1 MTGLKEYIFKV
12 VVLGDGAVG
21 KTSLVL
27 QFTERKF
34 NDNYI
39 MSIGAN
45 FAIKMISKPEKNIAV
60 RLQIWDLAGQKHFA
74 FVRPSF
80 YRGAFACIF
89 VFDLTRRDSFEHVK
103 NWVDESEQYVPGV
116 PCILLGNKA
125 DLQEERVISKSEGE
139 ALAEELGASY
149 YETSAKEAQNVDLCF
164 HELNDRLMDVHV
176 WKKPYGN
183 RP

>member
-1 MTGLKEYIFKV
+1 MSGPKEYIFKV

-34 NDNYI
+34 NENYI

-45 FAIKMISKPEKNIAV
+45 FAIKMINKPEENLAI
-60 RLQIWDLAGQKHFA
+60 RLQIWDLAGQKHFQ

-89 VFDLTRRDSFEHVK
+89 VFDLTRRESYEHVK
-103 NWVDESEQYVPGV
+103 NWVEESEQYAPGV
-116 PCILLGNKA
+116 PRILLGNKV
-125 DLQEERVISKSEGE
+125 DLIEERVVSKTEGE
-139 ALAEELGASY
+139 ALAQELRASY
-149 YETSAKEAQNVDLCF
+149 YETSAKEAKNVDICF
-164 HELNDRLMDVHV
+164 DDLNNQLMDIHI
-176 WKKPYGN
+176 WKKPYSK
-183 RP
+183 